1 MKRKALRSTRDG
13 GFTLM
18 EVLVAGVIMT
28 ISFVLV
34 MQLFSRGQRL
44 SKDSCNY
51 TRAVVHAKDKMEE
64 ISPEPETDSGE
75 FDDGFTWVALVEPF
89 ETPEANGE
97 ESLFSLIII
106 KVKVLWDDNDK
117 QHSVELV
124 RLKTVPTEEIL

>member
-1 MKRKALRSTRDG
+1 MPHNG

-64 ISPEPETDSGE
+64 ISPAPETDSGE
-75 FDDGFTWVALVEPF
+75 FEDGFTWEAIVEPF
-89 ETPEANGE
+89 ATPEKDGE
-97 ESLFSLIII
+97 QSLFSLIII
-106 KVKVLWDDNDK
+106 KVKIIWDDNNK
-117 QHSVELV
+117 EHSVELV
-124 RLKTVPTEEIL
+124 TLKTVPAEQIL

>member
-1 MKRKALRSTRDG
+1 MKTNAGRLTHDG

-28 ISFVLV
+28 ICFVLV

-64 ISPEPETDSGE
+64 ISPAPETDSGE
-75 FDDGFTWVALVEPF
+75 FEDGFTWVAIVEPF
-89 ETPEANGE
+89 ATPEKEG

-106 KVKVLWDDNDK
+106 KVKVLWDDNNERR
-117 QHSVELV
+117 SVELV
-124 RLKTVPTEEIL
+124 RLKTVPTEQIL

>member
-1 MKRKALRSTRDG
+1 MKKIAWRSTHDG

-34 MQLFSRGQRL
+34 MQLFSKGQRL

-64 ISPEPETDSGE
+64 ISPDPETDSGE
-75 FDDGFTWVALVEPF
+75 FEDGFTWVALVEPF
-89 ETPEANGE
+89 ATPEKDGE
-97 ESLFSLIII
+97 PSLFSLISI
-106 KVKVLWDDNDK
+106 KVKVHWSDNNK
-117 QHSVELV
+117 TYAVELV

>member
-1 MKRKALRSTRDG
+1 MKKNARLFTHDG

-44 SKDSCNY
+44 SRDSCNY

-64 ISPEPETDSGE
+64 ISPAPETDSGE
-75 FDDGFTWVALVEPF
+75 FEDGFTWEAVVEPF
-89 ETPEANGE
+89 ATTERGGE

-106 KVKVLWDDNDK
+106 TVKVLWDDNNK
-117 QHSVELV
+117 SHSVELV